1 MSLDF
6 VAEVWDAL
14 RTHID
19 FNDRSDAADTLINL
33 LIDNNY
39 EADDI
44 KDAFRGDKEVLSA
57 LKGYVEEHNIED
69 DYEEYEEDEDQDD
82 WN

>member
-19 FNDRSDAADTLINL
+19 FNDRSDAADTLIDL

-39 EADDI
+39 EASDI
-44 KDAFRGDKEVLSA
+44 KDSFKNDKEVLKA
-57 LKGYVEEHNIED
+57 LKGYTD
-69 DYEEYEEDEDQDD
+69 QQDGEEYEEYDEDEDQEEWD
-82 WN
+82 

>member
-1 MSLDF
+1 MNLNF

-39 EADDI
+39 EVDEI
-44 KDAFRGDKEVLSA
+44 KDTFKDKDITTA
-57 LKGYVEEHNIED
+57 LKGYAEQHFQD
-69 DYEEYEEDEDQDD
+69 EEYEEEEQDTDEWD
-82 WN
+82 

>member
-14 RTHID
+14 RSHID
-19 FNDRSDAADTLINL
+19 FNERSDAADTLINL

-44 KDAFRGDKEVLSA
+44 KDAFRGDKEMLSA
-57 LKGYVEEHNIED
+57 LKGYAEEHNIEE
-69 DYEEYEEDEDQDD
+69 DYEEYEEDEDQED
-82 WN
+82 WD

>member
-14 RTHID
+14 RSHID

-39 EADDI
+39 ETEDI
-44 KDAFRGDKEVLSA
+44 KDSFRGDKEVLNA
-57 LKGYVEEHNIED
+57 LKDYLEQQDIEEDYD
-69 DYEEYEEDEDQDD
+69 DYEDD
-82 WN
+82 NDDD

>member
-19 FNDRSDAADTLINL
+19 FNERSDAADTLINL
-33 LIDNNY
+33 LIDNVDPAVRYPCWQVNGV
-39 EADDI
+39 DDT
-44 KDAFRGDKEVLSA
+44 SA
-57 LKGYVEEHNIED
+57 AHDGL
-69 DYEEYEEDEDQDD
+69 
-82 WN
+82 

>member
-1 MSLDF
+1 MNLDF
-6 VAEVWDAL
+6 VTEVWDAL

-39 EADDI
+39 ETEDI
-44 KDAFRGDKEVLSA
+44 KDAFKGDKEVLKA
-57 LKGYVEEHNIED
+57 LKGYTDQHD
-69 DYEEYEEDEDQDD
+69 AEEYEEYDEDEDQEEWD
-82 WN
+82 

>member
-39 EADDI
+39 ETDDI
-44 KDAFRGDKEVLSA
+44 KDAFKGDKEVLKA
-57 LKGYVEEHNIED
+57 LKGYAEQHDAE
-69 DYEEYEEDEDQDD
+69 DYEEYDEDEDQEEWD
-82 WN
+82 

>member
-19 FNDRSDAADTLINL
+19 FNDRGDAADTLINL

-39 EADDI
+39 ETDDI
-44 KDAFRGDKEVLSA
+44 KDAFKGDKEMLSA
-57 LKGYVEEHNIED
+57 LKGYAEQHDVED

>member
-39 EADDI
+39 ETDDI
-44 KDAFRGDKEVLSA
+44 KDAFKGDKEVLKA
-57 LKGYVEEHNIED
+57 LKGYADQHDAEE
-69 DYEEYEEDEDQDD
+69 YEEYDEDEDQDD

>member
-14 RTHID
+14 RSHID
-19 FNDRSDAADTLINL
+19 FNERSDAADTLINL

-39 EADDI
+39 ESDDI
-44 KDAFRGDKEVLSA
+44 KSAFKGDKEMLSA
-57 LKGYVEEHNIED
+57 LKGYTDQQDTED
-69 DYEEYEEDEDQDD
+69 DSEDYEEDEDQDD

>member
-39 EADDI
+39 ETDDI
-44 KDAFRGDKEVLSA
+44 KDAFKGDKEMLTA
-57 LKGYVEEHNIED
+57 LKGYAEQHD
-69 DYEEYEEDEDQDD
+69 AEEYEEYDEDEDHEEWD
-82 WN
+82 

>member
-39 EADDI
+39 ETDDI
-44 KDAFRGDKEVLSA
+44 KDAFKGDKEMLSA
-57 LKGYVEEHNIED
+57 LKGYAEQHDDVED
-69 DYEEYEEDEDQDD
+69 EYEEDEDQDD